1 MHKRKGIVASSLQMP
16 PFAAA
21 VLLLS
26 PLFLLF
32 FRPFPAIKNLT
43 SRPEDI
49 RVTATRVADILPG
62 SGGSYPGD
70 FAAIGDTLFF
80 RANDGTHGYELWKTS
95 SPYDAAHTKLVADIR
110 PGSDSSFPEELS
122 VIDDVLFFR
131 ADNGISGQELWKCE
145 PPYERAYQVADI
157 NPGANDASPT
167 EFLKIGNTLFFQA
180 DGGNGA
186 ELWKTFPPYNTAVQV
201 ADIWPG
207 PGSSSPRHLTSIGWI
222 LFFSA
227 DDSSGRELWKSEPP
241 YDFTSTVRVKDIFLG
256 GSADPDELLRVGT
269 TLFFTAYDEAGKREI
284 WRTNPPYDQYST
296 ERANEIKTMYPTLA
310 TDLAA
315 IGETVFF
322 TGTLSLS
329 GFELRKIVPPYTS
342 TQISGVMDIYEGFT
356 GPFPNSSFP
365 ADKTPVGSTLF
376 FTANDGL
383 HGIELWGSVP
393 PYTSAFL
400 AKDINHGSAS
410 SAPRELTP
418 IGTSLYFTA
427 VDSNG
432 RQIWRTSP
440 PYDENSVVR
449 VTDFNLPSTSSE
461 PNRLFALG
469 RTLFFTVSDEYG
481 NELWKMEADSPALPA
496 TGFAPGKITRL
507 APPPREDMYTLVSDM
522 QLAIP
527 ALGVRVPLVGVP
539 VSDTGWDVAWLGQQA
554 GYLIDTAFPTF
565 PGNTVI
571 AAHAYL
577 PDGNP
582 GPFANLQRLRW
593 GDQIN
598 IYAWGRI
605 YTYEVRESRRIA
617 PEDTSVMKHE
627 EYSWLTLITC
637 QGFDEE
643 SGSYRWRYV
652 VRAVLTQ
659 VTN

>member
-1 MHKRKGIVASSLQMP
+1 MRKRNGVVTSSLKIP
-16 PFAAA
+16 PFIAA
-21 VLLLS
+21 VFLLS
-26 PLFLLF
+26 PLFFPF
-32 FRPFPAIKNLT
+32 FRPNPAPQNFPYH
-43 SRPEDI
+43 PEDI
-49 RVTATRVADILPG
+49 RLTATRVADILPG
-62 SGGSYPGD
+62 AAGSYPGD

-80 RANDGTHGYELWKTS
+80 RANDGTHGYELWKTTP
-95 SPYDAAHTKLVADIR
+95 PYDAIHTQLVADIR
-110 PGSDSSFPEELS
+110 TGSDSSFPEEITA
-122 VIDDVLFFR
+122 IDEVLFFS
-131 ADNGISGQELWKCE
+131 ADDGINGRELWKSE
-145 PPYERAYQVADI
+145 PPYTSAHLVADI
-157 NPGANDASPT
+157 NSGINASSPT

-186 ELWKTFPPYNTAVQV
+186 ELWKSFPPYNTAVQV
-201 ADIWPG
+201 ADIWQG
-207 PGSSSPRHLTSIGWI
+207 TGSSTPRHLTSIGWI

-227 DDSSGRELWKSEPP
+227 DDSTGRELWKSEPP
-241 YDFTSTVRVKDIFLG
+241 YDVTSTVRVMDIFPG
-256 GSADPDELLRVGT
+256 ASADPDELLRVGT
-269 TLFFTAYDEAGKREI
+269 TLFFTAYDDTGKREI

-356 GPFPNSSFP
+356 GFLPNSSFP

-376 FTANDGL
+376 FTANDGA

-393 PYTSAFL
+393 PYTNAFL
-400 AKDINHGSAS
+400 AKDIYHGSAS

-449 VTDFNLPSTSSE
+449 VTDFNLPAGSSE

-481 NELWKMEADSPALPA
+481 NELWKMEADGQGLPS
-496 TGFAPGKITRL
+496 TGFAPGKVTHL
-507 APPPREDMYTLVSDM
+507 PPPPREDLYVPVSDM

-527 ALGVRVPLVGVP
+527 RLGVQVPLVGVP

-554 GYLIDTAFPTF
+554 GYLTDTAFPTL

-577 PDGNP
+577 PNGER
-582 GPFANLQRLRW
+582 GPFADLQSLHW
-593 GDQIN
+593 GDVIN
-598 IYAWGRI
+598 IHAWGQT
-605 YTYEVRESRRIA
+605 YTYEVREARRVA
-617 PEDTSVMKHE
+617 PDDTTVMKHE

-637 QGFDEE
+637 QEFDEKNQ
-643 SGSYRWRYV
+643 SYRWRYV
-652 VRAVLTQ
+652 VRAVLTK
-659 VTN
+659 VR